1 MCATLLGGQVAET
14 DETAR
19 QERLQYMQ
27 ERAAEFTLTREGT
40 DEPLVL
46 KTEAVVRYSNP
57 ERDEGTWDGAT
68 YLWLEG
74 ARPVAAISFGIRR
87 PKNAVFREVTSF
99 SQTPLKCQKGDDAV
113 WSPQTCGLSPRSLP
127 GAPTPATTPAGRLTQ
142 MRAQARRFSAACT
155 LKEDTT
161 QLRLLPQP
169 LYRYADEKQGLLDG
183 AVFALVVSN
192 DPEMFL
198 ILEAVRPQGSDE
210 HQWQYA
216 LARMSSLLHTVQLDE
231 QEIWSIPGYYT
242 IPAAERKTGPY
253 MESYQGTFTSTL
265 PMATP

>member
-1 MCATLLGGQVAET
+1 MCATLVAGQVAET
-14 DETAR
+14 DEAAR
-19 QERLQYMQ
+19 QERLQFMQ
-27 ERAAEFTLTREGT
+27 ERAAEFTLTREGA

-99 SQTPLKCQKGDDAV
+99 SQTPLTCQKGGAVV
-113 WSPQTCGLSPRSLP
+113 WSPQTGGLAPRSLP
-127 GAPTPATTPAGRLTQ
+127 DAPAPAATPTGRLTQ

-161 QLRLLPQP
+161 QLRLMPQP

-198 ILEAVRPQGSDE
+198 ILETIRPQGSDE
-210 HQWQYA
+210 HQWQYS

-231 QEIWSIPGYYT
+231 QEIWSIPGYYK
-242 IPAAERKTGPY
+242 IPAGERKTGPY
-253 MESYQGTFTSTL
+253 MESYQGIFTSML
-265 PMATP
+265 PMAEP

>member
-1 MCATLLGGQVAET
+1 
-14 DETAR
+14 
-19 QERLQYMQ
+19 
-27 ERAAEFTLTREGT
+27 
-40 DEPLVL
+40 
-46 KTEAVVRYSNP
+46 
-57 ERDEGTWDGAT
+57 
-68 YLWLEG
+68 
-74 ARPVAAISFGIRR
+74 
-87 PKNAVFREVTSF
+87 
-99 SQTPLKCQKGDDAV
+99 
-113 WSPQTCGLSPRSLP
+113 LP

-155 LKEDTT
+155 LNEDTT

-216 LARMSSLLHTVQLDE
+216 LARMSSLRHTVQLDE

-242 IPAAERKTGPY
+242 IPAPERKNGPY
-253 MESYQGTFTSTL
+253 MESYQGTFMSML
-265 PMATP
+265 PTAAP